1 MLDGGLNKLRKV
13 RGRFGDKV
21 SLTRGDVI
29 VDIGGASAD
38 LRS

>member
-1 MLDGGLNKLRKV
+1 MLRKV

-21 SLTRGDVI
+21 SLARFGI
-29 VDIGGASAD
+29 SGANTD